1 MRSNEIVK
9 KIAMYSEKK
18 AICCILPPMKSRKC
32 RRVFY
37 FLNLGFF
44 VAIFFFFY
52 SSPGYKAVDIP
63 RGAGIT
69 ETKSDDNLRSM
80 LRFAADNGD
89 KLNDST
95 VLVYRKLVD
104 SFYGSDGYNPI
115 WSDKERWLPAGDS
128 LLSFIEGAKN
138 YGLFPSDYHYSSLAF
153 FRRVIREDT
162 IARKN
167 AAIWSRADILLTD
180 AFFTLVRHLKQVRLD
195 YDSVTLRRDS
205 VLPDSFYTRTLATAR
220 QFGV

>member
-1 MRSNEIVK
+1 MQSNWMRGNGMVR

-18 AICCILPPMKSRKC
+18 ASRCILPRMKCGKC
-32 RRVFY
+32 RRLFY
-37 FLNLGFF
+37 SLNLVFLC
-44 VAIFFFFY
+44 AIFFSCN
-52 SSPGYKAVDIP
+52 SSHDYKAVDIP
-63 RGAGIT
+63 RAAGIT

-162 IARKN
+162 IARRN
-167 AAIWSRADILLTD
+167 ARSCDMADNLIT
-180 AFFTLVRHLKQVRLD
+180 
-195 YDSVTLRRDS
+195 
-205 VLPDSFYTRTLATAR
+205 
-220 QFGV
+220 